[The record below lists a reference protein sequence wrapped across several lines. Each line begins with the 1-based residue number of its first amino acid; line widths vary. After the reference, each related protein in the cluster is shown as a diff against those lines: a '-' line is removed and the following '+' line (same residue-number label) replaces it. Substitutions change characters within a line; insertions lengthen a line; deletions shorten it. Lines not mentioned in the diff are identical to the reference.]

1 MDTGSAPRTE
11 TPPNRAHRGPHIS
24 HDSNEDRELLP
35 LLGVDD
41 VSGILGIPKATLYRW
56 HSMSN
61 AGDRV
66 GPPAFRVGRYLRY
79 SLKDLARYID
89 DLRHGIS

>member
-1 MDTGSAPRTE
+1 MDTDRKRHT
-11 TPPNRAHRGPHIS
+11 S
-24 HDSNEDRELLP
+24 HDEDRDLLP
-35 LLGVDD
+35 LLGVDE

-61 AGDRV
+61 AGHRV

-79 SLKDLARYID
+79 SLKDLAAYID
-89 DLRHGIS
+89 ELRQSAS